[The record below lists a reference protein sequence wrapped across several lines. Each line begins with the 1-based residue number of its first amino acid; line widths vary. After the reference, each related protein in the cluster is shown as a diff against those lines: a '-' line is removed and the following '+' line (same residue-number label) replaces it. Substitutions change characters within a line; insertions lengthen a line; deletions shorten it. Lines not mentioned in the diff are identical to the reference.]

1 MNAEPTALVLVT
13 QGTEEIEAVIS
24 IDVLRRGG
32 IAVTVAGVDGP
43 DPIRCSRGVVL
54 TPDLAL
60 ESVDGDFD
68 VVVLPGGAEGAQRL
82 ATSTK
87 VGEILRKQEQSG
99 RWVGAI
105 CAAPIA
111 LQAHGVFRNRQ
122 LTSHPSVKG
131 MLEGWG
137 EYSEHPVVADGN
149 LITSRGPGTAFPFA
163 LRIVGALTDAQRM
176 VEVRAPMMFPV
187 QVS

>member
-1 MNAEPTALVLVT
+1 MSDNPTALVLVAE
-13 QGTEEIEAVIS
+13 GSEEMEAVIS

-32 IAVTVAGVDGP
+32 IDVTVAGVDGP
-43 DPIRCSRGVVL
+43 DPIRCSRGVII
-54 TPDLAL
+54 TPDVAL
-60 ESVDGDFD
+60 DSVDENFD
-68 VVVLPGGAEGAQRL
+68 VVVLPGGTEGAQRL
-82 ATSTK
+82 ARSAK
-87 VGEILRKQEQSG
+87 VGEILRKQEESG

-111 LQAHGVFRNRQ
+111 LRAHRVFENRQ
-122 LTSHPSVKG
+122 LTSHPSVKE

-137 EYSEHPVVADGN
+137 EYSDNPVVADGN

-163 LRIVGALTDAQRM
+163 LRIVGILTDAQRM
-176 VEVRAPMMFPV
+176 LEVRAPMMFPV